1 MPAANQGWGEGQKP
15 RDYLGVKCKLRA
27 VSVRGWALGSPSP
40 PRPFP
45 SSKTKRPSR
54 PAPRLPRVPSRA
66 LQIAGAP
73 PLSSPLF
80 PEEGRRRR
88 GADRM
93 TRHLPGQG
101 RGRGRSPSSP
111 AFGTARPPL
120 VSFDQRTFIHPL
132 SLWPARRGVGCSFLG
147 HPRCTPGSGQV
158 QGIPPRSWMSYPAA
172 APSYSL
178 RPWVGHGPLPT
189 PQLDCP
195 TWQLLETRGHS
206 EAEHTA
212 ALRVCG
218 VAPHPTAVLSG
229 LFPAPTLPGL
239 NSPPPP
245 PPSGKVAPTLNLR
258 G

>member
-1 MPAANQGWGEGQKP
+1 MLAANQGWGEGQKP

-54 PAPRLPRVPSRA
+54 PAPRLTRVPSRA
-66 LQIAGAP
+66 LPIAGAP
-73 PLSSPLF
+73 SLSF
-80 PEEGRRRR
+80 PIFPGEGRRRR

-93 TRHLPGQG
+93 TRQG

-120 VSFDQRTFIHPL
+120 VSFVQRTFIHPL

-158 QGIPPRSWMSYPAA
+158 QGT
-172 APSYSL
+172 
-178 RPWVGHGPLPT
+178 PT
-189 PQLDCP
+189 PQLD
-195 TWQLLETRGHS
+195 
-206 EAEHTA
+206 
-212 ALRVCG
+212 V
-218 VAPHPTAVLSG
+218 
-229 LFPAPTLPGL
+229 LPGS
-239 NSPPPP
+239 SPVILAAPLGRSWPPLDP
-245 PPSGKVAPTLNLR
+245 AVGLPHLAAARNPGSLG